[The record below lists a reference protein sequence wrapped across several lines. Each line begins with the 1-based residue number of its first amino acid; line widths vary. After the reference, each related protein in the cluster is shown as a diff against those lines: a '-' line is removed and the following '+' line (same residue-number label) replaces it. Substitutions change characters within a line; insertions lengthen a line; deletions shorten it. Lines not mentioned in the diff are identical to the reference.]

1 MLNAFCP
8 RLMKSLEQGVRY
20 LPGMTDVSDWFA
32 DRLKQRKAQ
41 EFVML
46 ALGHLTPAGWYDWNK
61 VALAKMYQDRVFPI
75 AQPEKHLIS
84 QTATM
89 AAGQFIDEAGQPNKI
104 NLKDALV
111 LLFVGSNIQSIQET
125 AQAQNAVDMAIVA
138 CALERYH
145 LAQGEYPETL
155 AVLAPEYLK
164 TIPPDVVDGQPL
176 HYRRTREG
184 RFILYSV
191 GWDGKD
197 DGGVI
202 HLGESSHWVGNQ
214 RVPYPNDWVW
224 RYPPE

>member
-1 MLNAFCP
+1 LIG
-8 RLMKSLEQGVRY
+8 SLENGPRY
-20 LPGMTDVSDWFA
+20 LPGMPEVSNWFA
-32 DRLKQRKAQ
+32 DWLKQILPRD
-41 EFVML
+41 FVGRT
-46 ALGHLTPAGWYDWNK
+46 LGHLPPAGWYDWNK

-84 QTATM
+84 QKATM
-89 AAGQFIDEAGQPNKI
+89 TAAQFIDEAGQPNQI
-104 NLKDALV
+104 NLKDALA
-111 LLFVGSNIQSIQET
+111 LLFVGSSMSSIHET
-125 AQAQNAVDMAIVA
+125 AQAQNALDMAIVA

-145 LAQGEYPETL
+145 LAHGEYPETL

-214 RVPYPNDWVW
+214 WVPYPNDWVW
-224 RYPPE
+224 RYPTE